1 MARHF
6 LTTGCL
12 VLRLRVFIARRRT
25 EAGSYPVAVIVPGA
39 TSNRLADL
47 RPLVPKLLAAI
58 ERAQPGIAEFI
69 GAD

>member
-1 MARHF
+1 
-6 LTTGCL
+6 
-12 VLRLRVFIARRRT
+12 
-25 EAGSYPVAVIVPGA
+25 VIVLGA

-58 ERAQPGIAEFI
+58 ERAQPGIAAFI

>member
-1 MARHF
+1 MK
-6 LTTGCL
+6 
-12 VLRLRVFIARRRT
+12 VLLDECVDWRLAHDIPGHSVRT
-25 EAGSYPVAVIVPGA
+25 DRQMGWTAIKNGELL
-39 TSNRLADL
+39 RLADL